1 MTPNASGEAYA
12 DECQILELS
21 IFNDAPK
28 ENQST
33 KFRPYAI
40 EADKSFEL

>member
-1 MTPNASGEAYA
+1 MTPKSSAKAFA
-12 DECQILELS
+12 DECQILELT

-40 EADKSFEL
+40 EADKSFAL